1 MWDILETDFGED
13 ETANFGPRK
22 ETGTALY
29 QIDTIATVSGSD
41 KNNTPMPL
49 IASSV
54 LGDLT
59 CLSVNKH
66 LFVNS
71 RDTLG
76 FEFDL
81 EELEWSPDGTMIIIG
96 GSTGDLYILDAETMT
111 IIFTFNLVPE
121 EDKVDRKAFRRI
133 VFSECYDLVILTAMK
148 QVIVL
153 KEINRDLFGDGMDI
167 RSVVGE
173 KLSMTNAG
181 SQHSVVRDIVI
192 CGDNI
197 VTLGSGES
205 IMSVWSLKDRNII
218 LEGCVGNILDENL
231 GLIQGKPS
239 SDGNYVFTLD
249 EKYHVSLWNIHL
261 LVPLKYWTDI
271 EVAEFQLLE
280 MREIKNNSLRDMKL
294 VLLTVP
300 KDGVCSFKVQSLP
313 DWDTVY
319 DLQLNAPC
327 VLAKCDAL
335 QDNLYVSECAYE
347 ASNPKSITQV
357 RFRCLT
363 ESDPSTRL
371 SRILYKNKFEEAED
385 FAKMYQL
392 DIELVRQR
400 RMIHLID
407 QLSHWNAL
415 KYTEDQVKEMTNQLW
430 NCLDTVE
437 DDLFI
442 ADTCMRVSLPTYE
455 ATRKLLDYCKKRLIS
470 FGSQANKKDAL
481 SQERQQVFLSKLL
494 EIIHRLNTYAKVYG
508 EENYNA
514 EKWDQFMKMKLLA
527 EALMLMDRGQ
537 IDAGF
542 TIWACHQ
549 AEWDKMLNVEVI
561 QRLLQALPDHLPP
574 HKIQGH
580 LCSAV
585 IPTVV
590 RVCPEAVELIV
601 DFVLQKAKNLELL
614 EKKKWPGNALSFL
627 RSLYNCL
634 SEVIKVSFNELTC
647 MALDNAS
654 KTKLSSDDLLE
665 PLRTLISQL
674 HHLQDLITKYRCH
687 LSLAQFLQE
696 TTESVTFRMLDKV
709 VALEL
714 ISQTLETQIRPYMRE
729 HNLKEDHVF
738 SKYVKD
744 LLERCGRVMSYI
756 GEAPWEAKAR
766 AVIDCIRDPGQR
778 CEGVLE
784 VIKWAPI
791 PWSSGVEKLVKETLT
806 LNHPKIAKLHEQ
818 CHLVEV
824 KKLMLKY
831 GVKNVDVPSHN
842 AAERLIY
849 FMLSQDKPD
858 CVEDALKV
866 MESFDLILKRE
877 IYTFRLR
884 HLITSGEV
892 DSCLELLKSLEAD
905 LSLVCGR
912 QIINFAIVE
921 LNDTNQVCGQKFHRE
936 KQLFAE
942 AAMYTAKYLLTMTKD
957 PVEKKYFQ
965 EMYTT
970 IRNVYC
976 LQVEFDLYP
985 SLFEYSDPD
994 FRISTVRKF
1003 MRNFFPGDEPSKQ
1016 KRSYAKAY
1024 RLADILQIP
1033 HATLQGQMAILA
1045 ANARNISMA
1054 VSICRKLFE
1063 SSPSETAETLYEVV
1077 QTFLQLQANPED
1089 MEAEEVDLSQMRTMP
1104 DITYRL
1110 ACQAVTVCHP
1120 DMLPRY
1126 LELCKGAS
1134 LLQSVSQQCESW
1146 EWNQQA
1152 ELEEPPPVKS
1162 LDSSECSLDGVFKED
1177 ALVMRSD
1184 MIVPLVSQYNLSNPL
1199 INATDSTEEDD
1210 NGKSP
1215 GSSFVSGFCQTVI
1228 PIVQH
1233 LRENSHL
1240 HLAYQFSMNM
1250 LTTVTQYALQQD
1262 MGLPVFSQEEE
1273 ERIRRDKE
1281 YVSTVDKNSQSLM
1294 RDLVGNILLKITNC
1308 SRVDTKLGVA
1318 YMTSRSKKEAMDMMM
1333 KVMNSAGQNYK
1344 KLVSLS
1350 HIGLALGQLFQDP
1363 KVMDHCKRLEVNAT
1377 WGHRLGKLK
1386 ICFKSAFHGQMAAK
1400 LKLLPLIAQNEAAD
1414 IGLVKEFCRA
1424 FSLDEDEGLL
1434 LYLNHLFVHPDHTS
1448 NGNGQQNKITILAKA
1463 MQVCHEIKNSDI
1475 LVDRLNQLYQRTNS
1489 YDYETLEFFLEELQR
1504 SDGNATVDKGLKLLH
1519 YLKLYQRQSK
1529 PSEYELRYQPDGDKE
1544 EILMDSLPAESKT
1557 RLPFHPMMEGEPWK
1571 VLTPELNKQTVG
1583 KCLPIAKLL
1592 KLSTDTLYMMTVQ
1605 NMVGEH
1611 AAACHYVD
1619 GESDKTQWNWDIMDA
1634 NHQLLEDVRTLLSHV
1649 QNCETALAGARWMVT
1664 KLPMGAEKVLGLKGC
1679 IAYAEFWHNSLP
1691 EESAEKEKAKA
1702 AYVKFSWMYKR
1713 LATEQILCLH
1723 GLKDGELLQLASKP
1737 AVLIQK
1743 LYEHPSITE
1752 MEVTSHKKIPDI
1764 HGAVES
1770 IAKINDFD
1778 LHWLKRT
1785 LVEKWLPSYTA
1796 KSNDADSTLTF
1807 NLENLKLIEDVF
1819 MLKEDED
1826 DKNLKRVIFL
1836 LKSGPIEEAALILL
1850 NYAFK
1855 NQEVDDAVVTNMC
1868 RIRAFCCL
1876 LQLGDEEVLQTHCKM
1891 SSDKIRHLLRILV
1904 YLVDLEKLHINHSVE
1919 TFEDCN
1925 KDGLVR
1931 GIWRNHSHQKSAV
1944 TLISCLCLDYQLYDR
1959 QLWNNILQQL
1969 YTFGLME
1976 QLEYVVINLCHVPD
1990 LWQIPNFPRMWQA
2003 VLTTPL
2009 TKVAAPVPEDYID
2022 TCMHYFN
2029 LLYSCPVVN
2038 DLDLPAL
2045 SRLYQKLDLPACQ
2058 LGCLLLLVST
2068 AQDNIEHN
2076 LLQDCPMEILD
2087 NVVSLL
2093 PHGLYHSMALKIQ
2106 HRVYERLLE
2115 SESYSSVLDTVHQQ
2129 DFALHAVQLG
2139 KVDGLL
2145 QFSLQNK
2152 RLKEAGVLFSLF
2164 RQMNPRID
2172 DDLQRF
2178 QDMEEMEENTSSMPL
2193 LKTYLRMKNLPEASL
2208 LD

>member
-29 QIDTIATVSGSD
+29 QIDTIATVSGPD
-41 KNNTPMPL
+41 KNNTQMPL

-81 EELEWSPDGTMIIIG
+81 EELEWSPDGTMIIVG
-96 GSTGDLYILDAETMT
+96 GSTGDLYILDAETMA

-121 EDKVDRKAFRRI
+121 EEKVDRKAFRRI
-133 VFSECYDLVILTAMK
+133 VFSECYDLVILTATK
-148 QVIVL
+148 HVIVL
-153 KEINRDLFGDGMDI
+153 KEINRDLFGDEMDI

-173 KLSMTNAG
+173 KLSMANAG
-181 SQHSVVRDIVI
+181 SQHSVVRDVVI
-192 CGDNI
+192 CGDSI

-218 LEGCVGNILDENL
+218 LDGCVGNILDENM
-231 GLIQGKPS
+231 GLIQGKSS

-249 EKYHVSLWNIHL
+249 EKYHVCLWNINL
-261 LVPLKYWTDI
+261 LVPLKCWTDI

-280 MREIKNNSLRDMKL
+280 TREIKNNSLRDMKL

-300 KDGVCSFKVQSLP
+300 KDGVCNFKVQSLP

-335 QDNLYVSECAYE
+335 QDNLYVSECASE
-347 ASNPKSITQV
+347 ESNPKSITQI

-371 SRILYKNKFEEAED
+371 SRILYKNKFEEAEA

-400 RMIHLID
+400 KMIHLID
-407 QLSHWNAL
+407 QLSHWNVH
-415 KYTEDQVKEMTNQLW
+415 KYTEDQVKEMTNQFW
-430 NCLDTVE
+430 TCLDTVE

-470 FGSQANKKDAL
+470 FGSKANNKDSL
-481 SQERQQVFLSKLL
+481 SQERQQVFLSKFL
-494 EIIHRLNTYAKVYG
+494 EISHRLNTYAKVYG

-514 EKWDQFMKMKLLA
+514 EKWDQFMKMKLLV
-527 EALMLMDRGQ
+527 EALSLMDRGQ
-537 IDAGF
+537 IDKGF

-549 AEWDKMLNVEVI
+549 SEWDKMLNVEVL
-561 QRLLQALPDHLPP
+561 QMFLQALPDNLPP

-585 IPTVV
+585 IPTII
-590 RVCPEAVELIV
+590 RVCPEALGLII
-601 DFVLQKAKNLELL
+601 DFVIQKAKNLELL

-627 RSLYNCL
+627 RSVYNCL
-634 SEVIKVSFNELTC
+634 SEVTKISFNEFTC
-647 MALDNAS
+647 MALDNVN
-654 KTKLSSDDLLE
+654 KTKLSSEDILE

-674 HHLQDLITKYRCH
+674 HQLQDLLTKYRCH

-729 HNLKEDHVF
+729 NNLKEDHVF

-744 LLERCGRVMSYI
+744 LLERCGRVTSYI

-791 PWSSGVEKLVKETLT
+791 PWSSGVEKLVKESLT

-824 KKLMLKY
+824 KKMMLKY

-866 MESFDLILKRE
+866 MESFDLRMKRE

-884 HLITSGEV
+884 HLITTGEV

-921 LNDTNQVCGQKFHRE
+921 LNDTNQFCGQNFHRE

-942 AAMYTAKYLLTMTKD
+942 AAMYTAKHLLNMTKD

-985 SLFEYSDPD
+985 SLFEYCDPD
-994 FRISTVRKF
+994 FRISTVGKF
-1003 MRNFFPGDEPSKQ
+1003 MSNLFPGDEPTKQ
-1016 KRSYAKAY
+1016 TKSYAKAY

-1033 HATLQGQMAILA
+1033 HATLQGQMAIQA
-1045 ANARNISMA
+1045 ASARNISMA

-1077 QTFLQLQANPED
+1077 QTFFQLQAIPED
-1089 MEAEEVDLSQMRTMP
+1089 TEVEEVYLSQMRHLP

-1126 LELCKGAS
+1126 IELCKGAS
-1134 LLQSVSQQCESW
+1134 LLQSVSQQCESC
-1146 EWNQQA
+1146 EWNQLT
-1152 ELEEPPPVKS
+1152 ELEEPPLVKP
-1162 LDSSECSLDGVFKED
+1162 LDSSECSLDGMFKED

-1184 MIVPLVSQYNLSNPL
+1184 VIVPLVSQFNLNNPL
-1199 INATDSTEEDD
+1199 LNGTDSTEEDD
-1210 NGKSP
+1210 NINSQGN
-1215 GSSFVSGFCQTVI
+1215 SSSVSGLCQAVI

-1240 HLAYQFSMNM
+1240 QLAYQFSMNM

-1262 MGLPVFSQEEE
+1262 MGLPIFSEEE
-1273 ERIRRDKE
+1273 EQRIGRDKE
-1281 YVSTVDKNSQSLM
+1281 YVSTIDKNSQSLLK
-1294 RDLVGNILLKITNC
+1294 DLVGNILLKITNC
-1308 SRVDTKLGVA
+1308 SKVDTKLGVA
-1318 YMTSRSKKEAMDMMM
+1318 YMTSRSRKEAMDTMM

-1344 KLVSLS
+1344 KLMSLS
-1350 HIGLALGQLFQDP
+1350 HIGLALGELFQDA
-1363 KVMDHCKRLEVNAT
+1363 KVVDHCKRLEVNAT

-1434 LYLNHLFVHPDHTS
+1434 LYLNHLFVHPDNTFIGSIH
-1448 NGNGQQNKITILAKA
+1448 QNKTSILARAK
-1463 MQVCHEIKNSDI
+1463 QVCQEIQNSDV
-1475 LVDRLNQLYQRTNS
+1475 LVDRLSQLYQRTNS
-1489 YDYETLEFFLEELQR
+1489 YDYETLEFFLGELQR
-1504 SDGNATVDKGLKLLH
+1504 LDGNATVD
-1519 YLKLYQRQSK
+1519 R
-1529 PSEYELRYQPDGDKE
+1529 
-1544 EILMDSLPAESKT
+1544 ILMDSLPPESKT
-1557 RLPFHPMMEGEPWK
+1557 RLPFHPMMDGEPWK
-1571 VLTPELNKQTVG
+1571 VLTPELKKQTVG

-1592 KLSTDTLYMMTVQ
+1592 KLSIDTLYMMTVQ

-1611 AAACHYVD
+1611 AAACHCAD
-1619 GESDKTQWNWDIMDA
+1619 GESDKTHWNWDVMDA

-1679 IAYAEFWHNSLP
+1679 IAYAELWHNSLP
-1691 EESAEKEKAKA
+1691 EESAEKEKARA
-1702 AYVKFSWMYKR
+1702 AYVKFSGMYKR

-1723 GLKDGELLQLASKP
+1723 GLRDSELLQLANKP

-1752 MEVTSHKKIPDI
+1752 TEITSNKTIPDI

-1770 IAKINDFD
+1770 IAKVNDFD
-1778 LHWLKRT
+1778 LNWLKRS
-1785 LVEKWLPSYTA
+1785 LVEKWLPSCAT
-1796 KSNDADSTLTF
+1796 KSSDADSTLTF
-1807 NLENLKLIEDVF
+1807 NLDNLKLMEDEF

-1826 DKNLKRVIFL
+1826 DKNLKRVMFL
-1836 LKSGPIEEAALILL
+1836 LKSGPIEEAAFLLL

-1876 LQLGDEEVLQTHCKM
+1876 LQLQDEDVLQTHCKM
-1891 SSDKIRHLLRILV
+1891 SSDKIRHLLRILL
-1904 YLVDLEKLHINHSVE
+1904 YLVELEKLHINHSVE

-1931 GIWRNHSHQKSAV
+1931 GIWRNHSHQKSV
-1944 TLISCLCLDYQLYDR
+1944 RHLS
-1959 QLWNNILQQL
+1959 
-1969 YTFGLME
+1969 
-1976 QLEYVVINLCHVPD
+1976 
-1990 LWQIPNFPRMWQA
+1990 
-2003 VLTTPL
+2003 LTQ
-2009 TKVAAPVPEDYID
+2009 
-2022 TCMHYFN
+2022 F
-2029 LLYSCPVVN
+2029 
-2038 DLDLPAL
+2038 
-2045 SRLYQKLDLPACQ
+2045 
-2058 LGCLLLLVST
+2058 
-2068 AQDNIEHN
+2068 
-2076 LLQDCPMEILD
+2076 
-2087 NVVSLL
+2087 
-2093 PHGLYHSMALKIQ
+2093 
-2106 HRVYERLLE
+2106 
-2115 SESYSSVLDTVHQQ
+2115 TV
-2129 DFALHAVQLG
+2129 G
-2139 KVDGLL
+2139 P
-2145 QFSLQNK
+2145 
-2152 RLKEAGVLFSLF
+2152 F
-2164 RQMNPRID
+2164 R
-2172 DDLQRF
+2172 
-2178 QDMEEMEENTSSMPL
+2178 
-2193 LKTYLRMKNLPEASL
+2193 Y
-2208 LD
+2208 